1 MRRACQVLLNLG
13 KEQSRSTI
21 PMVRTAVLHGQ
32 EIIVADRKG
41 SAHGRHLV
49 KMEMLESHSVGEG
62 LFGWSYGNSPLCA

>member
-1 MRRACQVLLNLG
+1 
-13 KEQSRSTI
+13 
-21 PMVRTAVLHGQ
+21 MVRTAVLHGQ

-49 KMEMLESHSVGEG
+49 KMEMLESHSVGKG